1 MDAHMYTVMVTGGLG
16 SGKSQ
21 LVRELCAL
29 GATSIDLDEIGH
41 LVLEE
46 DEGARAELAACFGD
60 DIVDEG
66 GGIDRALL
74 ARRAFASPQ
83 ATAQLDAVMSP
94 RILAR
99 AADYLVD
106 VHCVPVSDAPVQ
118 VVEVALLER
127 VPDFAALADERI
139 AVAAPSDLRLA
150 RAVERGM
157 DAADAMARIAAQASD
172 AERARIADV
181 VCDNSGTR
189 AELAAWAKSW
199 WDAHVAAGDWAAP
212 VSPTSDAPATPVS
225 SAAPASSVSPATPAG
240 GAAPASPAQFAG
252 EASPA
257 PDETRK

>member
-1 MDAHMYTVMVTGGLG
+1 MYTVMVTGGLG
-16 SGKSQ
+16 SGKSA

-29 GATSIDLDEIGH
+29 GATGIDLDEIGH
-41 LVLEE
+41 LVLAE
-46 DEGARAELAACFGD
+46 DEDARRELAACFGED
-60 DIVDEG
+60 VLGADGEV
-66 GGIDRALL
+66 DRALL
-74 ARRAFASPQ
+74 AKRAFTSPQ

-127 VPDFAALADERI
+127 ASDFAALADERI

-157 DAADAMARIAAQASD
+157 DARDALARMAVQATD
-172 AERARIADV
+172 AERARIVDT

-189 AELAAWAKSW
+189 ADLAAWARSW
-199 WDAHVAAGDWAAP
+199 WDAHVAAADWGARAA
-212 VSPTSDAPATPVS
+212 
-225 SAAPASSVSPATPAG
+225 
-240 GAAPASPAQFAG
+240 
-252 EASPA
+252 
-257 PDETRK
+257 DESGR

>member
-60 DIVDEG
+60 DIVDED

-106 VHCVPVSDAPVQ
+106 VHCVPVSEAPVQ
-118 VVEVALLER
+118 VVEVALLDR

-157 DAADAMARIAAQASD
+157 DAADAMARIAAQTSD
-172 AERARIADV
+172 AERARIVDV

-189 AELAAWAKSW
+189 AELAAWAKNW
-199 WDAHVAAGDWAAP
+199 WDAHVAAGDWGAP
-212 VSPTSDAPATPVS
+212 VSPTL
-225 SAAPASSVSPATPAG
+225 
-240 GAAPASPAQFAG
+240 PAQFAG
-252 EASPA
+252 EAAPA
-257 PDETRK
+257 PHATPAPPAPNETRK